1 MFIAN
6 HFDTHE
12 NIKILIDS
20 GFSEKQAEGQVK
32 VVSNLIE
39 SNLATKHDLQ
49 QMESKLENKMQH
61 MESKMQHMES
71 KLLTEILHVRSETIK
86 WIAGMMVAQAAVIV
100 AMLKL
105 FNSF

>member
-1 MFIAN
+1 MPKMVIAN
-6 HFDTHE
+6 YFDTHE

-49 QMESKLENKMQH
+49 QMESKL
-61 MESKMQHMES
+61 
-71 KLLTEILHVRSETIK
+71 LTEILHIRSETIK
-86 WIAGMMVAQAAVIV
+86 WVAGMMVAQAAVFV

>member
-6 HFDTHE
+6 YFDTHE
-12 NIKILIDS
+12 NIKILMDS

-32 VVSNLIE
+32 VVSKLIE

-61 MESKMQHMES
+61 MESK
-71 KLLTEILHVRSETIK
+71 LLTEILHVRSETIK
-86 WIAGMMVAQAAVIV
+86 WVAGMMVAQAAVFV
-100 AMLKL
+100 AILKL

>member
-49 QMESKLENKMQH
+49 QMESKL
-61 MESKMQHMES
+61 
-71 KLLTEILHVRSETIK
+71 LTEILHIRSETIK
-86 WIAGMMVAQAAVIV
+86 WVAGMMVAQAAVFV